1 MAGLWDFVAF
11 VAFRKQK
18 PNKTYLPLHIERNL
32 VPNLRNIHI
41 RQKIFFA
48 KEINLSYNRDF
59 SAFRK

>member
-18 PNKTYLPLHIERNL
+18 PNKKYLPLHIEPNL

-41 RQKIFFA
+41 RQKSFF
-48 KEINLSYNRDF
+48 F
-59 SAFRK
+59 F

>member
-18 PNKTYLPLHIERNL
+18 PNKKYLPLHIEPNL

-41 RQKIFFA
+41 RQKLRYIHNTGFNN
-48 KEINLSYNRDF
+48 ITVHGRTG
-59 SAFRK
+59 

>member
-18 PNKTYLPLHIERNL
+18 PNKKYLPLHIEPNL

-41 RQKIFFA
+41 RQKPFFSS
-48 KEINLSYNRDF
+48 KNNNSVM
-59 SAFRK
+59 K